1 LSGGDSGSE
10 ILVAKDG
17 IACCIFAKVRK
28 VAGSS
33 VPEEA
38 DLVERITDKALQV
51 QQIDLM
57 ERV

>member
-1 LSGGDSGSE
+1 VVAIQAVKFWLPRME
-10 ILVAKDG
+10 LLVVYLQRFG
-17 IACCIFAKVRK
+17 K

-38 DLVERITDKALQV
+38 DLVEIITDKALQV

>member
-1 LSGGDSGSE
+1 LYICKGSE
-10 ILVAKDG
+10 
-17 IACCIFAKVRK
+17 

-38 DLVERITDKALQV
+38 DLVEIITDKALQV